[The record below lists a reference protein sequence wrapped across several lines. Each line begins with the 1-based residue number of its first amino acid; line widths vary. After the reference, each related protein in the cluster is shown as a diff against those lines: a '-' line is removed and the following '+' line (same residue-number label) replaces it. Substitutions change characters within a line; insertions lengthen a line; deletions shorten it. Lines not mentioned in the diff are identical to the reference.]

1 MKLMH
6 ALVLTL
12 SLFLLPGGVF
22 ATSIVYNGF
31 GCLNSVSVNDPTP
44 DSTPVQS
51 KFEVIDDA
59 GDGVYR
65 LNLTGGI
72 PRFVNDNH
80 NVCIDSAT
88 VLGYSGIPDLDGLPR
103 PLESIDATAYFN
115 GQDLM
120 IVISSLYTDLSAQ
133 RNPLSSFT
141 TSRISAFTHTLILEF
156 NPQSSSFGLKKVIR
170 NRGLTYTIGSTNLIT
185 TFPFLETVL
194 PSFNET
200 AQDKPRILTPV
211 SSIEFVLE

>member
-1 MKLMH
+1 
-6 ALVLTL
+6 
-12 SLFLLPGGVF
+12 
-22 ATSIVYNGF
+22 
-31 GCLNSVSVNDPTP
+31 
-44 DSTPVQS
+44 
-51 KFEVIDDA
+51 
-59 GDGVYR
+59 
-65 LNLTGGI
+65 
-72 PRFVNDNH
+72 
-80 NVCIDSAT
+80 
-88 VLGYSGIPDLDGLPR
+88 
-103 PLESIDATAYFN
+103 LESIDATAYF
-115 GQDLM
+115 GGRDLI

-156 NPQSSSFGLKKVIR
+156 NPQSSSFSLKKVIR

-200 AQDKPRILTPV
+200 AQDKPIILTPA

>member
-1 MKLMH
+1 MKLMR

-12 SLFLLPGGVF
+12 SLFFLQGNVF

-31 GCLNSVSVNDPTP
+31 ECLNIVNANDPTP

-72 PRFVNDNH
+72 PRFVNDNY
-80 NVCIDSAT
+80 NVCIDSVT
-88 VLGYSGIPDLDGLPR
+88 VLGYSGIDGFLQ
-103 PLESIDATAYFN
+103 PLGSIDATAYFD

-133 RNPLSSFT
+133 RNPFSSFT
-141 TSRISAFTHTLILEF
+141 TSRISAFTNTLILKF
-156 NPQSSSFGLKKVIR
+156 NPQSSSFSLKKVIR
-170 NRGLTYTIGSTNLIT
+170 NRGLTYTSGSTNSIT
-185 TFPFLETVL
+185 PFLETVL
-194 PSFNET
+194 PAFNET
-200 AQDKPRILTPV
+200 AQDKPKILTPA
-211 SSIEFVLE
+211 SNIEFVLE